1 MNKALYK
8 KLFLIILAV
17 IIFSFILIFFI
28 NIAIVYNSKKYIY
41 KSINA
46 FPETQ
51 VALVLGARVYN
62 NGAISDVLRDRLLK
76 AMDLYR
82 AGKVKKFLLSGDH
95 GRQSYDEV
103 NNMKKFLLSH
113 NINKE
118 DIFLDHAGFETYDS
132 IYRAKCIF
140 CIDSMIVVTQA
151 FHLNRAVFI
160 GRMLGIKTYGFSA
173 DRMTYI
179 GIRWYKT
186 REKMA
191 RVKTFFKIIFKLKPK
206 FLGEKIPITSDS
218 QKSWD

>member
-1 MNKALYK
+1 ML
-8 KLFLIILAV
+8 
-17 IIFSFILIFFI
+17 FI
-28 NIAIVYNSKKYIY
+28 NMIIVDISKEYIY
-41 KSINA
+41 KNIDD

-51 VALVLGARVYN
+51 AALVLGARVYN
-62 NGAISDVLRDRLLK
+62 NGALSDVLRDRLLR

-95 GRQSYDEV
+95 GRLSYDEV

-132 IYRAKCIF
+132 VHRAKSIF

-160 GRMLGIKTYGFSA
+160 GRMLGIKTYGFTA
-173 DRMTYI
+173 DRMTYV
-179 GIRWYKT
+179 GIRWYKM

-191 RVKTFFKIIFKLKPK
+191 RVKTFLKIIFRSKPK
-206 FLGEKIPITSDS
+206 FLGDKIPITGDS